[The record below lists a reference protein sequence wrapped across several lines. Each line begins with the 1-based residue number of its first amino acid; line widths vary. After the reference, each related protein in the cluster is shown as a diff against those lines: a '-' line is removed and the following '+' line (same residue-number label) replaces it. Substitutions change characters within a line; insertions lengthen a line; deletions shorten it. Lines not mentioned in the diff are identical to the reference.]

1 MGKKKKDKDDTPV
14 KPDPQVKKNVNI
26 IDKIFSTPHD
36 DKPVATDAE
45 NARLIIKEW
54 LDPKHI
60 TRKTRYTKKQVIGVS
75 ILQSLADTYDIQT
88 LQRFLKQFRTNK
100 LSEDGKSSAE
110 LESILK
116 SRTPEAEETQLQKF
130 AKYLE

>member
-1 MGKKKKDKDDTPV
+1 MSKKKKNIPVAPV
-14 KPDPQVKKNVNI
+14 KPDPQTKKNINI

-75 ILQSLADTYDIQT
+75 ILQSLADTYKIET
-88 LQRFLKQFRTNK
+88 LQRFLRQFRTNK
-100 LSEDGKSSAE
+100 LSEEGKSSQE
-110 LESILK
+110 LENILK

>member
-1 MGKKKKDKDDTPV
+1 MV
-14 KPDPQVKKNVNI
+14 KPKKENKPVNKNVNI
-26 IDKIFSTPHD
+26 IDKIFSTPS
-36 DKPVATDAE
+36 DKEHVASDAE

-75 ILQSLADTYDIQT
+75 ILQSLADTYNIET
-88 LQRFLKQFRTNK
+88 LKRFLKQFRTNK
-100 LSEDGKSSAE
+100 LSEDGKSSQE

-116 SRTPEAEETQLQKF
+116 SRMPEAEETQLQKF